1 VGEMTEDRVR
11 VIVNECLATYEAVIG
26 TVRHKENKEALDKT
40 NISLTGLKSTMDKL
54 AGSWDAIKIMGAVIG
69 FLLSF
74 ILGILVYFATHRQN
88 QSMVSHQDQ
97 TLSVSDP
104 SNAGIY

>member
-74 ILGILVYFATHRQN
+74 ILGILVYFATHRPN
-88 QSMVSHQDQ
+88 QSMVSHHDP
-97 TLSVSDP
+97 TLSASDP